1 MTIDRY
7 RTIFA
12 LSLCASVLALLPAGR
27 THAQDYPARPITFVV
42 GFAAGGFAD
51 GAARI
56 LGNELSK
63 RLGQNVIVE
72 NRGGAGGNIA
82 AAAVAKAAPD
92 GYTVLISTSGLAIN
106 STLTKKS
113 LGFAVDDLRAVA
125 VPAWAPETLSVHSQS
140 PIKTL
145 AELVTSAKTKPI
157 NFGSPGV
164 GTSGHIASTYFF
176 KALAKV
182 EAVHVPF
189 RGGAPAVNAAAGGH
203 IDALSGAVAGYGAQ
217 FQAKII
223 RGLAVASEKRMT
235 MFPDIPTYAEQGYPQ
250 VIAATWIGVFLPAK
264 TDDAIAEKLNKTI
277 NDIVG
282 DAEAQAQFKK
292 LLAEVRRDDLAH
304 SSAYFKS
311 EIDRWGKMI
320 DTIGLTLD

>member
-1 MTIDRY
+1 MSFRRY
-7 RTIFA
+7 RNIVILGLTA
-12 LSLCASVLALLPAGR
+12 CSLAVLPATKGS
-27 THAQDYPARPITFVV
+27 AQDYPARPITFVV

-51 GAARI
+51 GVARI
-56 LGNELSK
+56 LGNELGK
-63 RLGQNVIVE
+63 RLGQNIVVE

-82 AAAVAKAAPD
+82 AAAVAQAAPD

-106 STLTKKS
+106 ATLMKAN
-113 LGFAVDDLRAVA
+113 LGFSVDDLRAVA

-145 AELVTSAKTKPI
+145 AELVAYAKTKPI
-157 NFGSPGV
+157 SFGSPGV

-203 IDALSGAVAGYGAQ
+203 IDALSGAVAGYGSQ
-217 FQAKII
+217 FQSKII
-223 RGLAVASEKRMT
+223 RGLAVASEKRMP
-235 MFPDIPTYAEQGYPQ
+235 MFPDIPTYAESGYPE
-250 VIAATWIGVFLPAK
+250 VIAATWVGVFLPAK

-277 NDIVG
+277 NEIVS
-282 DAEAQAQFKK
+282 DPEAMQQFAK
-292 LLAEVRRDDLAH
+292 LLAEVKRDDLAH
-304 SSAYFKS
+304 STTYFKS
-311 EIDRWGKMI
+311 EIARWGKMI
-320 DTIGLTLD
+320 NTIGLTID

>member
-1 MTIDRY
+1 MSIDRY

-12 LSLCASVLALLPAGR
+12 LGFFASALALLPASR

-51 GAARI
+51 GVARI
-56 LGNELSK
+56 LGNEMSK

-82 AAAVAKAAPD
+82 AAAVAKTAPD

-106 STLTKKS
+106 STLTKAS

-140 PIKTL
+140 PVKTL
-145 AELVTSAKTKPI
+145 AELIALAKTKPI
-157 NFGSPGV
+157 SFASPGV

-182 EAVHVPF
+182 DAVHVPF

-203 IDALSGAVAGYGAQ
+203 VDALSGAVAGYGSQ
-217 FQAKII
+217 LQSKII
-223 RGLAVASEKRMT
+223 RGLAVASEKRMP
-235 MFPDIPTYAEQGYPQ
+235 MFPDIPTYAESGYPQ

-264 TDDAIAEKLNKTI
+264 TDNAIAEKLNKTI
-277 NDIVG
+277 NDIV
-282 DAEAQAQFKK
+282 DDPEAQAQFKK
-292 LLAEVRRDDLAH
+292 LLAEVRHDDLAQAN
-304 SSAYFKS
+304 AYFKS
-311 EIDRWGKMI
+311 EIERWGQMI
-320 DTIGLTLD
+320 NTIGLKVD